1 MDFAKLSPV
10 QKGAILL
17 SDIAPSG
24 RLPEE
29 VAEQFIV
36 LAIKD
41 QKLLKMIRVLPMK
54 NPEKRIPKIQM
65 NSRVLRAGQ
74 SAQALPQ
81 ADYAKPAFTAATLA
95 SKLFKG
101 TVAVPDEVY
110 EDNVERQSLRQTLQG
125 MIAERVG
132 ADLEEVAINGDT
144 TSTDPFLAQFDGFI
158 KKATSHPVPATT
170 QLSRPILLS
179 LFLAVPQEF
188 RKDKSKIVFFTSTNS
203 EMQYRNS
210 LADRATP
217 EGDRRLIE
225 DGGPVYYSGMPIH
238 DIPLWPYQL
247 GAGSNETVTI
257 CCDPRNMVVGIQ
269 REIKVETSRDADNGA
284 DK

>member
-1 MDFAKLSPV
+1 MDFTKLSPV

-17 SDIAPSG
+17 SDIAPNG

-74 SAQALPQ
+74 SSQALPQ
-81 ADYAKPAFTAATLA
+81 ADYAKPAFTATTLA

-110 EDNVERQSLRQTLQG
+110 EDNIERQALRQTLQG

-144 TSTDPFLAQFDGFI
+144 
-158 KKATSHPVPATT
+158 
-170 QLSRPILLS
+170 
-179 LFLAVPQEF
+179 
-188 RKDKSKIVFFTSTNS
+188 
-203 EMQYRNS
+203 
-210 LADRATP
+210 
-217 EGDRRLIE
+217 
-225 DGGPVYYSGMPIH
+225 
-238 DIPLWPYQL
+238 
-247 GAGSNETVTI
+247 
-257 CCDPRNMVVGIQ
+257 
-269 REIKVETSRDADNGA
+269 
-284 DK
+284 